1 MMSPDLTTRAF
12 ESATIILPV
21 MNETTSL
28 TETVDA
34 ILASSRNDICEFLV
48 VVCDKTKSE
57 SMAVIRDMERDPQKK
72 IVVLHQQLP
81 FLGGAMRD
89 AFARARGSHT
99 IMMASDLET
108 DPALVPRLI
117 AAARKN
123 PNAIVTVSRW
133 IEGGGF
139 YQYSRTKLIA
149 NWFFQK
155 LFSLLYGTHLSDMT
169 FGYRIFPT
177 RLIAAIKWEEL
188 RHPFLFETL
197 IKPLR
202 LGVEVQEVPGV
213 WKARTEG
220 ESQNTFARNFAY
232 FGIGLRTRFAAP
244 RSLLR

>member
-1 MMSPDLTTRAF
+1 MRPELETRAF

-21 MNETTSL
+21 MNETTSFV
-28 TETVDA
+28 ETVEA
-34 ILASSRNDICEFLV
+34 ILASSEKDICEFLV
-48 VVCDKTKSE
+48 VVCDKTKPE
-57 SMAVIRDMERDPQKK
+57 SLAVINSLESNPENK
-72 IVVLHQQLP
+72 IVVLQQRLP

-89 AFARARGSHT
+89 AFAQAHGSHT

-108 DPALVPRLI
+108 DPALVPHLI
-117 AAARKN
+117 AAARRK
-123 PNAIVTVSRW
+123 PDAIITVSRW

-139 YQYSRTKLIA
+139 HRYSRAKLIA

-155 LFSLLYGTHLSDMT
+155 MFSLLYGTHLSDMT

-202 LGVEVQEVPGV
+202 LGVEIEEIPGF
-213 WKARTEG
+213 WRGRTEG

-232 FGIGLRTRFAAP
+232 FGIGLRTRFASP
-244 RSLLR
+244 RRMLR